1 MIENNEMALKRD
13 AHLLR
18 IKAHATCGREDEVDH
33 VGCPIV
39 FICLCL

>member
-1 MIENNEMALKRD
+1 MALKRD

-33 VGCPIV
+33 DLYYCEAVSHTV
-39 FICLCL
+39 AT